1 MSRLRDPAEYVS
13 KAKHRWAGHIMR
25 RIDDRWT
32 KRTLEWIPRDAKRPR
47 GRPPTRWS
55 DVFAARMDQLRAQ
68 LDTAQGP
75 RQRHSR
81 SLRTS
86 WMTMARERNEWKR
99 CWGPHKTSKI
109 GVRTQLHVEQRQLQK
124 GNARVALASA
134 SQGRATHSSSNPD
147 IALWWVQPLTD
158 SEENLESLTASEDDS
173 SLAYN
178 KDCRRRLEE
187 AIGAIEACTS
197 GITQLLREYA
207 SMLHSLKNPSKE
219 DYDDYDEYATRVE
232 EVLSSALD
240 YLVLIEACS
249 RSFLSC
255 SIGNA
260 RGPANSSFESASD
273 AELRTRKLELPTL
286 PVPTFSGNIWEWD
299 NFWSLFDAN
308 IHSQPLS
315 GLFKF
320 NCLLNALK
328 GDAHAV
334 VNKFQVSLENY
345 EKALKFLKAKYGN
358 SEELVNRLIDR
369 IDRMSLR
376 STSLRDQRTLFEE
389 LQVIVSQLRQKGEHV
404 GSQWLQKQVLSKF
417 PEQLQRKVLEKKHAM
432 TPDASFSMDTLL
444 KFLEDVISSEE
455 MDEQSFAKQ
464 GPTSTSPAKKTS
476 ASKDLQK
483 VKATTNINHLSA
495 PQDDQDTT
503 ICELQSAQ
511 KYQDNVGTFLPTGEL
526 TVMDPMSKKLK
537 EVAVLLDTGAE
548 LSFIDNSL
556 AEELGLPTLEETTLR
571 LPTFGSE
578 QIQEELCRKV
588 PLETWDKEGNP
599 ISLQLLTHR
608 ILTKSLVPPPVLKED
623 LEYIRRM
630 NLPIRLNERQL
641 RIKPLILL
649 GCDQL
654 WSLIRVDQSQLTLP
668 LGLHL
673 LPTRLGHLLTCHLQ
687 SALNT
692 VQVCHQNR
700 KVQGWTEC
708 WSLDARVNVIS
719 TNASSDIVDE
729 KELWARYW
737 SLEAAGTEK
746 FTESEKSVQSE
757 QLHQNI
763 VEEVED
769 EGKTFGDHIH
779 YIPQAVL
786 TPYKATTKLRI
797 VFDASAHHRDCPS
810 LNDALHRGPVI
821 LPQLYGLM
829 LRFRIGKVAIISDVE
844 KAFLQVRLQERDRD
858 ATRCLWLRDHKSPP
872 DQENILILRFTRV
885 TFGLLSSPFLLAATT
900 HYNLD
905 QYENDSILVKEIK
918 ENLYVDNLLLTADTV
933 EDAVKVYSCT
943 KEMFNAPNMNIREFV
958 SNEQDLMSAI
968 ASHDKSAELTES
980 SRD

>member
-1 MSRLRDPAEYVS
+1 MVGPAIDGFRFAVLSVVFLSDGHFELHIKNSPQGRVLLTSSVTSSCSQIFSSSRLETYF
-13 KAKHRWAGHIMR
+13 IM
-25 RIDDRWT
+25 
-32 KRTLEWIPRDAKRPR
+32 
-47 GRPPTRWS
+47 S
-55 DVFAARMDQLRAQ
+55 AQ
-68 LDTAQGP
+68 LSS
-75 RQRHSR
+75 H
-81 SLRTS
+81 
-86 WMTMARERNEWKR
+86 KR
-99 CWGPHKTSKI
+99 
-109 GVRTQLHVEQRQLQK
+109 LL
-124 GNARVALASA
+124 
-134 SQGRATHSSSNPD
+134 THFTRK
-147 IALWWVQPLTD
+147 LETVLMRFK
-158 SEENLESLTASEDDS
+158 EENLESLTASEDDS

-444 KFLEDVISSEE
+444 KFLEDVISMGACTATNLISHPRARSIRLRSNVLNISENISFALSAHLHS
-455 MDEQSFAKQ
+455 MQRLFDEQSFAKQ

-746 FTESEKSVQSE
+746 FTESEKSVQSVIDKRVWDNFRQTVERRDDAYYE